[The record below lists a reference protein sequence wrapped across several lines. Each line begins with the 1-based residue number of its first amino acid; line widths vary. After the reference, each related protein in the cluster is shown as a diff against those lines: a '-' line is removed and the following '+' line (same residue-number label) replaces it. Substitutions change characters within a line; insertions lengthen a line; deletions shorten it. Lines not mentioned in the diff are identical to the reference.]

1 MTEADNFIFR
11 WARLKRAS
19 DAGHRADPSGDKSL
33 EPAETVAAGAEAAAP
48 LSRIDAAAVEP
59 FDLASLPSIDAIAA
73 DTDVRRF
80 LQSGVPAELARA
92 ALRRAW
98 TSDPAIRDF
107 VGIAENQWN
116 FNDPNAIPGFCP
128 LPTVENV
135 PAVLTQALGMRKE
148 LAEMVSDM
156 PASVEQSL
164 PAATGHERPI
174 PIRVTF
180 DGSPSTS
187 DGPRGV
193 ADDANEEDK
202 AHKNNPVAEG
212 DGLQRNHRS
221 HGSALPR

>member
-1 MTEADNFIFR
+1 
-11 WARLKRAS
+11 
-19 DAGHRADPSGDKSL
+19 
-33 EPAETVAAGAEAAAP
+33 
-48 LSRIDAAAVEP
+48 
-59 FDLASLPSIDAIAA
+59 
-73 DTDVRRF
+73 
-80 LQSGVPAELARA
+80 
-92 ALRRAW
+92 
-98 TSDPAIRDF
+98 
-107 VGIAENQWN
+107 
-116 FNDPNAIPGFCP
+116 
-128 LPTVENV
+128 
-135 PAVLTQALGMRKE
+135 MRNE